1 MNASI
6 EKIRI
11 FDTTL
16 RDGEQTP
23 GVSLTPDEKVI
34 IARQLDRLGVDAI
47 EAGMPVTSMGEVT
60 SAKLFAQEGLKAE
73 IYGLARMLKKD
84 VDTVIASE
92 LTHVHLFI
100 STSDLHLKHMLRM
113 TREQVVQRTLETIDY
128 AKSHGLIIEFSAMD
142 ATRTD
147 LSYLKQV
154 CKEVDEAGV
163 TRINIP
169 DTVGIMT
176 PKTMYNLIKEVK
188 SIVKTPISVHC
199 HNDFGMAV
207 ANTLAG
213 LEAGADQA
221 QVAVNGLGERAG
233 NAALEEVVISLNLLY
248 KKRSNVVSE
257 LIYQTSQLVARLT
270 GIPVQPNK
278 AIVGENAFT
287 HEAGIHTHG
296 LTALPL
302 TFEPIDPKL
311 VGRRRKLVAGKHAG
325 THGIKVELDEM
336 GLHPT
341 TEQLLEIVV
350 KVKKVGDLGRIVT
363 DSELIDI
370 AREVMGETAVEEETI
385 ISLEELAVMTG
396 TRMIP
401 TASVRVI
408 LDGKDFSS
416 AQIGVGP
423 VDAAMKAIQKITS
436 SIVNVNLKEYRLEAL
451 TGGTNA
457 VAEVIIKVEDVDG
470 NSVSSRAAHED
481 IVKASVNAMIT
492 GINKLLLK
500 RRLHSKE

>member
-1 MNASI
+1 MSVSI
-6 EKIRI
+6 EKVRI

-147 LSYLKQV
+147 LSYLKRV

-302 TFEPIDPKL
+302 TFE
-311 VGRRRKLVAGKHAG
+311 
-325 THGIKVELDEM
+325 
-336 GLHPT
+336 
-341 TEQLLEIVV
+341 
-350 KVKKVGDLGRIVT
+350 
-363 DSELIDI
+363 
-370 AREVMGETAVEEETI
+370 
-385 ISLEELAVMTG
+385 
-396 TRMIP
+396 
-401 TASVRVI
+401 
-408 LDGKDFSS
+408 
-416 AQIGVGP
+416 
-423 VDAAMKAIQKITS
+423 
-436 SIVNVNLKEYRLEAL
+436 
-451 TGGTNA
+451 
-457 VAEVIIKVEDVDG
+457 
-470 NSVSSRAAHED
+470 
-481 IVKASVNAMIT
+481 
-492 GINKLLLK
+492 
-500 RRLHSKE
+500 